1 MLSVYTRHYPPCAQT
16 DSNYRRCRCPK
27 WMNGT
32 LPTGKFVRLSAKTR
46 SWELAER
53 KARALELAHDPLR
66 PPDQPNALRI
76 RIEQA
81 VKDFLEDEEARQL
94 AKTSRAQSKT
104 LLQRQFLEWAKSN
117 RLVFIDEIST
127 PLLRQF
133 RASWKTSAIT
143 TQRKHHR
150 LNSFFAFCVENEW
163 LLRNPSK
170 RMKEVQVTVQPTDYF
185 TPEEFQQIVDATFA
199 YGEWKG
205 GRDFEHRALR
215 LRGLILLM
223 RWSGLSILDAVTLE
237 RIRLHGNRLFLY
249 RHKTKVP
256 VYVPIPPDV
265 AALLQVLPSVNLR
278 YFFWS
283 GNGDP
288 HTAKKGWQRSLRKL
302 FGRLDLRTEDR
313 QLKRCHPH
321 MFRDTFAVEL
331 LLAGVPIDQVS
342 LLLGHSSIKVTE
354 RHYAPFVKAR
364 QEQLETSARLAWQDG
379 RNGRGRSTRFAAIP
393 VRSIVGFATGA

>member
-133 RASWKTSAIT
+133 RASWKNSAIT

-205 GRDFEHRALR
+205 
-215 LRGLILLM
+215 
-223 RWSGLSILDAVTLE
+223 
-237 RIRLHGNRLFLY
+237 
-249 RHKTKVP
+249 
-256 VYVPIPPDV
+256 
-265 AALLQVLPSVNLR
+265 
-278 YFFWS
+278 
-283 GNGDP
+283 
-288 HTAKKGWQRSLRKL
+288 
-302 FGRLDLRTEDR
+302 
-313 QLKRCHPH
+313 
-321 MFRDTFAVEL
+321 
-331 LLAGVPIDQVS
+331 
-342 LLLGHSSIKVTE
+342 
-354 RHYAPFVKAR
+354 
-364 QEQLETSARLAWQDG
+364 
-379 RNGRGRSTRFAAIP
+379 
-393 VRSIVGFATGA
+393 